1 MRSFQVEWLDPQ
13 TPRKRVVWITS
24 AMEKHIEANSCA
36 SCSRR
41 DFMAKLGIIAG
52 MGAISPDLLAMLPP
66 PVSPDL
72 IPDKKGAVKVRLIF
86 AYHTPH
92 DIQPLPQLTHSP

>member
-1 MRSFQVEWLDPQ
+1 
-13 TPRKRVVWITS
+13 
-24 AMEKHIEANSCA
+24 
-36 SCSRR
+36 
-41 DFMAKLGIIAG
+41 MAKLGIIAG

-72 IPDKKGAVKVRLIF
+72 IPDKKDAVKVRLIF